1 MLPKEQQ
8 SAFQRW
14 EMTSFGDE
22 RPSVLALREAEQRE
36 IDAENARLA
45 AEQRVLEVIQ
55 EQQELVEMGPPLPPP
70 LDYPTVEE
78 LEAIREEARK
88 DGYDEGHAAGHADA
102 MAAGKIASAV
112 ELEHVRAIAANFH
125 NALHDA
131 DQLIANDVLELALQ
145 LAKGM
150 LKNALQVKPELI
162 LPIVRDA
169 IEYLPVLQQPALL
182 VLHPDDAAVVRAGI
196 GEELDKGGWRVVED
210 PHVGRGGCK
219 VDTAS
224 NQIDATA
231 AGRWQRLSHALGKEV
246 DWLA

>member
-1 MLPKEQQ
+1 MSMLPKEQQ

-45 AEQRVLEVIQ
+45 AEQRVQEVIQ

-112 ELEHVRAIAANFH
+112 ELEHVRA
-125 NALHDA
+125 
-131 DQLIANDVLELALQ
+131 
-145 LAKGM
+145 
-150 LKNALQVKPELI
+150 
-162 LPIVRDA
+162 
-169 IEYLPVLQQPALL
+169 
-182 VLHPDDAAVVRAGI
+182 
-196 GEELDKGGWRVVED
+196 
-210 PHVGRGGCK
+210 
-219 VDTAS
+219 
-224 NQIDATA
+224 
-231 AGRWQRLSHALGKEV
+231 
-246 DWLA
+246 